1 MPPKGWTSGRE
12 DMQVKAIRLPTSLVQ
27 RIARHVERLQAQF
40 RFGRVHEGMALRD
53 LIERGLDAVEGQTS
67 QPAQVPLETQPALPL
82 ALEGVPPS
90 QAPPMAPTPQ
100 PARKRATASSR
111 RRDGKGGNPGIPD
124 ENLQQIADERTLC
137 EGLSLGDFAQR
148 LFDRGIYRSKS
159 ENGSE
164 IPVNRGTITK
174 WLKRA
179 REQGML

>member
-1 MPPKGWTSGRE
+1 MPPKRWTSGRE
-12 DMQVKAIRLPTSLVQ
+12 DMQVKAVRLPTSLLQ
-27 RIARHVERLQAQF
+27 RIASYVARLQAELPDIPIN
-40 RFGRVHEGMALRD
+40 EGIALRR
-53 LIERGLDAVEGQTS
+53 LIRIGLDTVEGQTP
-67 QPAQVPLETQPALPL
+67 QPAQVPLETQPAIPL
-82 ALEGVPPS
+82 ALEP
-90 QAPPMAPTPQ
+90 APATKVQ
-100 PARKRATASSR
+100 PARKRTASSSR

-124 ENLQQIADERTLC
+124 EKLQQIADERTLC

-148 LFDRGIYRSKS
+148 LFDRGIYRSKA